1 MKSIIITLSLS
12 ICSISAS
19 AQTLSLEQC
28 RQKALESN
36 KSISTAKLQVE
47 QMGYDVNTYKTN
59 FYPRISLIATD
70 FYSTGNANFNTPNLK
85 LPTYVF
91 DPTTMSYKP
100 NAFQAPDG
108 SLVWNEYTDVP
119 SQSIEAKMK
128 NVFLGGIS
136 IEQPIYTGGKMTTAY
151 NMSRIGQQIAT
162 SNVRLS
168 ESEVIIKTDE
178 AYSMAVKALE
188 LGKVARKYKDLLDE
202 LYKNVESAVRHGM
215 KIRNDLMKV
224 QVKKNEVDLQIQRA
238 DNAYKLARMNL
249 CHVLGMPVTSQIDVD
264 PSTVEAIQHTLT
276 IDMSN
281 ISVEHRPEVEM
292 LGHKVE
298 LAEQQVKLIKSDYMP
313 SVIAY
318 GGYTYANGLEM
329 AGKKVLN
336 NGSFSVGVG
345 VRVPLV
351 NFGESTNKVRSA
363 KVKHQMAVL
372 EQEDKQSL
380 MQLEATQ
387 ASTTLS
393 ESIMEID
400 ITRKSL
406 EQAEENMKMSKQQY
420 EVGYEPL
427 SDYLE
432 AQSLWQQAYANH
444 VDARCQL
451 IVAYSKYLKAIGRL
465 R

>member
-1 MKSIIITLSLS
+1 MKSTIITLSLS
-12 ICSISAS
+12 ICSFTAS

-28 RQKALESN
+28 RQKAVESN

-47 QMGYDVNTYKTN
+47 QMGYDINTYKTN

-70 FYSTGNANFNTPNLK
+70 FYSTGSANFNTPNLK

-108 SLVWNEYTDVP
+108 STVWNEYTDVP
-119 SQSIEAKMK
+119 SQSIEAKIM

-151 NMSRIGQQIAT
+151 NMSKIGQQIAT

-168 ESEVIIKTDE
+168 ESEVIVKTDE
-178 AYSMAVKALE
+178 AYAMAVKALE
-188 LGKVARKYKDLLDE
+188 MGKVARKYKDLLDE

-215 KIRNDLMKV
+215 KTRNDLMKV

-238 DNAYKLARMNL
+238 DNAYRLARMNL
-249 CHVLGMPVTSQIDVD
+249 CHVLGMPVTSPIDVD

-276 IDMSN
+276 IDMGD
-281 ISVEHRPEVEM
+281 ISVDHRPEVEM
-292 LGHKVE
+292 LGHKVA

-318 GGYTYANGLEM
+318 GGYAYANGLEM
-329 AGKKVLN
+329 AGRNVLN
-336 NGSFSVGVG
+336 NGAFSVGVG
-345 VRVPLV
+345 VKVPLV
-351 NFGESTNKVRSA
+351 NFGESTSKVRSA

-400 ITRKSL
+400 ITHKSL
-406 EQAEENMKMSKQQY
+406 QQAEENMKMSRQQY

-432 AQSLWQQAYANH
+432 AQSLWQQAYASH